1 MYQKGVAKMAG
12 YASAG
17 FVTYGTHSK
26 HRAARVWLAVV
37 RDESLGLAWRHAS
50 VFAPTGAWQPCSR
63 WVRSYMARD
72 DGQDRL

>member
-1 MYQKGVAKMAG
+1 MYQKDVAKMAK

-17 FVTYGTHSK
+17 FVTYGTHSER
-26 HRAARVWLAVV
+26 RAARVWIAIV
-37 RDESLGLAWRHAS
+37 RDKGLGKTLCHAS
-50 VFAPTGAWQPCSR
+50 VFASTGTWQPCSR

>member
-1 MYQKGVAKMAG
+1 MEK

-17 FVTYGTHSK
+17 FVTYGTHSE
-26 HRAARVWLAVV
+26 RRTARVWVAFV
-37 RDESLGLAWRHAS
+37 RDLRLGSTWCHAS
-50 VFAPTGAWQPCSR
+50 VFASMGTWQPCSR